1 VQNGFTFAEVA
12 DMTLPQFKQF
22 VLAVSR
28 KELRD
33 QLKDMGTFRIAY
45 HADANDYS
53 KIVRENERNLER

>member
-1 VQNGFTFAEVA
+1 
-12 DMTLPQFKQF
+12 MSLSQFKQF

-28 KELRD
+28 KELKD